1 MATMSGKSSSGVK
14 REEVI
19 FFDEKKKKKYKM
31 GRFLGKVS
39 NWFLCKKQFSL
50 KHCASNLIQNL
61 FVTGWLCQVLRVS

>member
-14 REEVI
+14 TSVKTEEVI

-39 NWFLCKKQFSL
+39 
-50 KHCASNLIQNL
+50 
-61 FVTGWLCQVLRVS
+61 